1 LYEFKATREGALDEP
16 LVLEASSPVGRVVG
30 KLDVSV
36 PPYGGNHVMP
46 HLLTLTF
53 TVEGVRGL
61 VHPALPIA
69 AREALAALTGVAL
82 LDVLHGR

>member
-16 LVLEASSPVGRVVG
+16 LVLEASSPVFGVVG

-36 PPYGGNHVMP
+36 PPNGRDYIMP

-53 TVEGVRGL
+53 TAERVRGL